1 MIQSEEA
8 TMTTRTRIWPALQ
21 RALTAGLLLTSTLAQ
36 AGNTS
41 TVNGVGITL
50 PTADE
55 FAKATGI
62 LPLEKPL
69 HVKVC
74 IFDPVGTNGPAIQY
88 AKDLVLQ
95 AKRWN
100 VFLDIR
106 AFTDERVAAEDFKAG
121 QCDAVALSTFRAKQ
135 FNKFMGSFDAVG
147 GLQDYDQVRTAMN
160 VLYTNPKVAPY
171 MIEGPYQVGGIVPI
185 GAVFVMVNDRSIDSI
200 EKAAGKK
207 VAVLDFDKSQA
218 KMVQQLGAHPVPS
231 DITNFSGKF
240 NNGQVDIIAAPAI
253 VFRPLELYRGM
264 GDKGGIYRIPL
275 VMMSGSV
282 VFRRE
287 KFLKE
292 IPDLDDKI
300 QKIRNFAIT
309 YLDQAYALID
319 SVEKD
324 IPERYWMNMSEAD
337 KDKYFRMMREARLQ
351 LIQDGTYDPK
361 MMGLLKKVRCK
372 HNPSSYECALKDE

>member
-1 MIQSEEA
+1 
-8 TMTTRTRIWPALQ
+8 MTTRRIPGAALL
-21 RALTAGLLLTSTLAQ
+21 RGIATAFVLAGSLAQ
-36 AGNTS
+36 AGTA
-41 TVNGVGITL
+41 TVNGVSLAI
-50 PTADE
+50 PTAEE

-62 LPLEKPL
+62 KPL
-69 HVKVC
+69 DKPLNVIAC
-74 IFDPVGTNGPAIQY
+74 IFDPVGNNGPAIQY

-95 AKRWN
+95 ARRWN
-100 VFLDIR
+100 VFLDVR
-106 AFTDERVAAEDFKAG
+106 VYTDERVAAEDFKAG

-135 FNKFMGSFDAVG
+135 FNKFIGSLDSVG
-147 GLQDYDQVRTAMN
+147 SLQDYDQVRTVMH

-171 MIEGPYQVGGIVPI
+171 MIEGPYQVGGVVPI
-185 GAVFVMVNDRSIDSI
+185 GAIYVMVNDRRIDSI

-207 VAVLDFDKSQA
+207 VAVMDFDKSQA
-218 KMVQQLGAHPVPS
+218 KLVQQLGAQPVPS

-253 VFRPLELYRGM
+253 VFRPLELYRGL
-264 GDKGGIYRIPL
+264 GDKGGIYRLPL
-275 VMMSGSV
+275 AMMSGSI

-292 IPDLDDKI
+292 IPDLDDKL
-300 QKIRNFAIT
+300 QKIRNFAIG

-324 IPERYWMNMSEAD
+324 IPERYWMDLSDAD

-351 LIQDGTYDPK
+351 LTKDGTYDPR
-361 MMGLLKKVRCK
+361 MMALLKKVRCK
-372 HNPSSYECALKDE
+372 HRPTNFDCALKDE

>member
-1 MIQSEEA
+1 
-8 TMTTRTRIWPALQ
+8 MTTRLLSHAFFRVA
-21 RALTAGLLLTSTLAQ
+21 AAGLLLASTGVSAE
-36 AGNTS
+36 TKS
-41 TVNGVGITL
+41 TVNGVMLSL

-62 LPLEKPL
+62 KPL
-69 HVKVC
+69 DKPLNVKVC
-74 IFDPVGTNGPAIQY
+74 IFDPVGNNGPAIQY

-95 AKRWN
+95 ARRWN
-100 VFLDIR
+100 VFLDIQP
-106 AFTDERVAAEDFKAG
+106 FTDERVAAEDFKAG

-147 GLQDYDQVRTAMN
+147 ALQDYSQVRTAMN

-185 GAVFVMVNDRSIDSI
+185 GAVYVMVNDRSINSI

-218 KMVQQLGAHPVPS
+218 KMVQQLGAEPVPS
-231 DITNFSGKF
+231 DITNFAGKF
-240 NNGQVDIIAAPAI
+240 NNGQVDIIAAPAV
-253 VFRPLELYRGM
+253 VFRPLELYRGL
-264 GDKGGIYRIPL
+264 GDKGGIFRIPL
-275 VMMSGSV
+275 VNMTGSV

-292 IPDLDDKI
+292 VPDLDDKI

-324 IPERYWMNMSEAD
+324 IPERYWMDLSPDER
-337 KDKYFRMMREARLQ
+337 DKYFRMMREARLQ
-351 LIQDGTYDPK
+351 LLQDGTYDPR
-361 MMGLLKKVRCK
+361 MLGLLKKVRCK
-372 HNPSSYECALKDE
+372 HNPSSFECALKDE

>member
-1 MIQSEEA
+1 MKTKNIV
-8 TMTTRTRIWPALQ
+8 ALG
-21 RALTAGLLLTSTLAQ
+21 RMLVASLLLLGAVQ
-36 AGNTS
+36 ASAET
-41 TVNGVGITL
+41 TARVNGVTLAL
-50 PTADE
+50 PTAEE
-55 FAKATGI
+55 FAAATGI
-62 LPLEKPL
+62 KPLEKPL
-69 HVKVC
+69 NVKVC
-74 IFDPVGTNGPAIQY
+74 IFDPVGNNGPAIQH

-106 AFTDERVAAEDFKAG
+106 AYTDERVAAEDFKAG

-147 GLQDYDQVRTAMN
+147 ALQDYDQVRTAMN
-160 VLYTNPKVAPY
+160 VLYTNPRVAPY

-264 GDKGGIYRIPL
+264 GEKGGIYRIPL
-275 VMMSGSV
+275 VMMSASI

-292 IPDLDDKI
+292 VPDLDDKI

-324 IPERYWMNMSEAD
+324 IPERYWMDLNAEQ
-337 KDKYFRMMREARLQ
+337 KEKYFRMMREARLQ
-351 LIQDGTYDPK
+351 LLQDGTYDPK
-361 MMGLLKKVRCK
+361 MLGLLKKVRCK
-372 HNPSSYECALKDE
+372 HNPESYECALKDE